1 MTIRRSTAL
10 FFVLLSVLPFAAAAQ
25 DRPFAFAFSPA
36 AWDRNGALFFFQPA
50 YGDAASAAIARD
62 GLESRVG
69 FEARMTG
76 RVLLLADMGFA
87 SSGSESATTYHAE
100 VFYSLLEGKD
110 RPFHLALGSGM
121 RREDEGVAVWL
132 GRLVAEHVRESGRIL
147 GDLRFEKAFDSDRD
161 EIDAILTLA
170 AARTFGHGFS
180 GGFEV
185 LGEDLEALWT
195 PNEAEGG
202 ARLLV
207 GPSVHW
213 IRSDRRLLATLAGG
227 PVFRFNAND
236 QASAA
241 PRDLGNGYVVRASVA
256 CVF

>member
-1 MTIRRSTAL
+1 MTIRGPLVL
-10 FFVLLSVLPFAAAAQ
+10 FFALSTFLPLAAAAQ

-50 YGDAASAAIARD
+50 YGESASEAIARE

-69 FEARMTG
+69 FEARVTR
-76 RVLLLADMGFA
+76 RVLLLADMGFG
-87 SSGSESATTYHAE
+87 SSGSESASTYRAE
-100 VFYSLLEGKD
+100 VFYSLIEGKD
-110 RPFHLALGSGM
+110 RPFHLALGSGY
-121 RREDEGVAVWL
+121 RREDQGVSVWL
-132 GRLVAEHVRESGRIL
+132 GRLVAEHVRDSGRLL
-147 GDLRFEKAFDSDRD
+147 GDLRFEKAFDPGRD

-170 AARTFGHGFS
+170 AARTFGHGLS
-180 GGFEV
+180 AGFEV

-207 GPSVHW
+207 GPSAHW
-213 IRSDRRLLATLAGG
+213 RRSDHRLMATLAGG
-227 PVFRFNAND
+227 PVFRLNAND
-236 QASAA
+236 QTSAA
-241 PRDLGNGYVVRASVA
+241 PRDLGNGYVVRASIA